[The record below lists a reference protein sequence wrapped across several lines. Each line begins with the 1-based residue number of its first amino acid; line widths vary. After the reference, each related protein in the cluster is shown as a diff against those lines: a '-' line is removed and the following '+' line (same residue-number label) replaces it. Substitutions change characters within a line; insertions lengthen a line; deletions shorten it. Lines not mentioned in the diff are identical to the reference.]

1 MSKKSDHLF
10 LTCLIEIGVQWK
22 RQELLLGKLMTKVN
36 ELASKLDLINSQ
48 MAKAIGEVQAQVAAL
63 QEAIASANMELPAD
77 AESALNNLVIAVQ
90 AFDDL
95 HADADPLPTDPVA
108 EEPVA

>member
-36 ELASKLDLINSQ
+36 ELAAKLDLINAQ
-48 MAKAIGEVQAQVAAL
+48 MSKAIGEVQAQVAAL

-77 AESALNNLVIAVQ
+77 AEAALNNLVVAVQ

-95 HADADPLPTDPVA
+95 HADAEPTTETVA
-108 EEPVA
+108 

>member
-1 MSKKSDHLF
+1 MGKKSDHLF
-10 LTCLIEIGVQWK
+10 LTCLIEISTQWK

-36 ELASKLDLINSQ
+36 ELASKLDLINAQ
-48 MAKAIGEVQAQVAAL
+48 MSKAIGEVQAQVAAL

-77 AESALNNLVIAVQ
+77 AEAALNNLVVAVQ

-95 HADADPLPTDPVA
+95 HADAEPTTETVA
-108 EEPVA
+108 